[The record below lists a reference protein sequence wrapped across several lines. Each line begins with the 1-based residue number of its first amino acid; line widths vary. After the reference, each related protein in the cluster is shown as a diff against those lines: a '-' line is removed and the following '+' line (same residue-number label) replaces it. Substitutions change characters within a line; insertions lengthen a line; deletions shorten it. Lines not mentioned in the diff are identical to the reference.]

1 MSTYYGSCVAH
12 PDRQDL
18 DEYGHCP
25 ACLKKG
31 KMPIQR
37 SCADNCNNFVSGFSN
52 RKWRRNG
59 KTQYW
64 KRTPERFRVPV
75 KHGMYAYDAITETT
89 EGVWCAEHDDEA
101 GTV

>member
-1 MSTYYGSCVAH
+1 
-12 PDRQDL
+12 
-18 DEYGHCP
+18 
-25 ACLKKG
+25 
-31 KMPIQR
+31 MPIQR